1 MFLPTAS
8 SRDTCRSSYNGAGGM
23 SVHYLEAFRPYGT
36 DCDHNLAHKTRSDAI
51 VSQRTLS
58 RFQFSVVVCQ
68 AFVQT
73 SQ

>member
-1 MFLPTAS
+1 
-8 SRDTCRSSYNGAGGM
+8 M